1 MMSILVRIVLFIA
14 LLVVALLIV
23 IICSVE
29 MKAQT
34 LEGKARVQD
43 GDTIRIGQT
52 HWRLDGINAP
62 ELFEPY
68 GQASR
73 VEMEHIIDTD
83 KVTCKWNGE
92 MSYRRYVGI
101 CMTVHYPDIGAE
113 LIRRGLALDCTR
125 YSRGRYRAL
134 EPPGARSRLAGKRYC
149 D

>member
-1 MMSILVRIVLFIA
+1 MPIPRLVRFILLLLLACLIVL
-14 LLVVALLIV
+14 IV
-23 IICSVE
+23 SRE

-34 LEGKARVQD
+34 SWGRAIVQD
-43 GDTIRIGQT
+43 GDTIRIGPT
-52 HWRLDGINAP
+52 HWRLDGVNAP

-68 GQASR
+68 GQAAR
-73 VEMEHIIDTD
+73 VEMQHIIDID
-83 KVTCKWNGE
+83 NVTCTWNGT
-92 MSYRRYVGI
+92 MSYKRYVGI
-101 CMTVHYPDIGAE
+101 CATVHYPDIGAE